1 MHLSVS
7 PKIMT
12 ERPKIQILGFN
23 RISDV
28 IIIGVPVG
36 SKKKVQRNVFVSVLI
51 FSLFPSEN
59 VTLFSRPA
67 PGLVICHLTLRVG
80 VRAGDILAGVTA
92 FITEKYLIETLSSW
106 TEIR

>member
-28 IIIGVPVG
+28 RVIIGIPVG

-51 FSLFPSEN
+51 FSLFPCEN
-59 VTLFSRPA
+59 VTLFRRQA
-67 PGLVICHLTLRVG
+67 LGLVICHLALRVG
-80 VRAGDILAGVTA
+80 VRAGYILAGVTA
-92 FITEKYLIETLSSW
+92 FITEKYFERFDIDN
-106 TEIR
+106 I